1 MLDELIA
8 SRRREIM
15 ALIRQKVAA
24 RSSPR
29 PPDRALDEGIPHFL
43 DQLGQTLRGSLTQ
56 APQAD
61 ASATKHGG
69 DLLRMGFSV
78 SQVVHGYGDV
88 CQALTELALNEKIPI
103 PTEDFRTLN
112 RCLDDAIAS
121 AVTEYGRQR
130 EDGIS
135 RQGTARLGVLAHEL
149 RNSLSTALLAFG
161 SLKRGIVGAES
172 STGALL
178 NRSLL
183 RLRDL
188 IDRSLSEVRLE
199 SGVLDLRPVMIT
211 DLVQEVAIAAGV
223 DAANRGVLFA
233 VEPVTSELV
242 VEADRHLLIGA
253 VENIVHNALKFT
265 PRGGHVVL
273 TVRELEGQVLIDVAD
288 ACGGLP
294 EEKMHQLFNA
304 FEQGGADRS
313 GLGLGLWI
321 SRTSLRKFGGTI
333 SARDIP
339 GHGCV
344 FSIALPKLQTAPPL
358 EAKSVRREHGCE
370 QRPSA

>member
-1 MLDELIA
+1 MLDELIV

-15 ALIRQKVAA
+15 ALIHEKLAA

-29 PPDRALDEGIPHFL
+29 PADRELDEGIPHFL
-43 DQLGQTLRGSLTQ
+43 DQLSETLRGSLTQ
-56 APQAD
+56 DPAVD
-61 ASATKHGG
+61 ASASKHGG

-88 CQALTELALNEKIPI
+88 CQALTELALKEESTI
-103 PTEDFRTLN
+103 PTDEFRTLN

-149 RNSLSTALLAFG
+149 RNSLSTALLAFD
-161 SLKRGIVGAES
+161 SLKRGLVGPES

-199 SGVLDLRPVMIT
+199 SGVLDLEPVAIT
-211 DLVQEVAIAAGV
+211 DLIQEVAISAGV

-233 VEPVTSELV
+233 VEPFSRGLL

-253 VENIVHNALKFT
+253 VENIVQNALKFT
-265 PRGGHVVL
+265 ARGGQVVL
-273 TVRELEGQVLIDVAD
+273 AVRELGGRVLIDVAD

-294 EEKMHQLFNA
+294 EGKMNQLFNA
-304 FEQGGADRS
+304 FEQGGSDRS

-321 SRTSLRKFGGTI
+321 SRASLGRFGGTI
-333 SARDIP
+333 SARDVP

-344 FSIALPKLQTAPPL
+344 FCIALPKL
-358 EAKSVRREHGCE
+358 K
-370 QRPSA
+370 PSSPVSA